1 MYLLKCE
8 HSFDSA
14 HFLKN
19 YAGKCSNIHGHRWRV
34 SAEIFAEKLIS
45 DGHLRGMIV
54 DFGELKEDLKS
65 MVDAFDHAMII
76 EKDTMRP
83 LTLSCLLEDGYAVI
97 EVAFRPTAEN
107 FSEFFFGKL
116 QEKGYDV
123 KRVEVYETPSN
134 CASYEA
140 V

>member
-19 YAGKCSNIHGHRWRV
+19 YEGKCSNIHGHRWRV
-34 SAEIFAEKLIS
+34 IVEIYSEKLINE
-45 DGHLRGMIV
+45 GHLKGMIV
-54 DFGELKEDLKS
+54 DFGDLKKDLKNI
-65 MVDAFDHAMII
+65 VDGFDHALII
-76 EKDTMRP
+76 EKETMRP
-83 LTLSCLLEDGYAVI
+83 LTLSCLKEDGYSII
-97 EVAFRPTAEN
+97 EVNFRPTAEN
-107 FSEFFFGKL
+107 FSEYFFRKL
-116 QEKGYDV
+116 HKKGYNV